1 MILLVRENNNV
12 HVVYYDELLL
22 LKELLSPFLTNPDI
36 SWRPDDWLLNPRHP
50 VLLVQPLAGGIE
62 GIGIVD
68 ESLS

>member
-12 HVVYYDELLL
+12 HVVYYDALLL
-22 LKELLSPFLTNPDI
+22 LKELSPFLTSPDL
-36 SWRPDDWLLNPRHP
+36 SWRTDIWLLSPRHP
-50 VLLVQPLAGGIE
+50 VLLIQPLAGGIE